1 MASHRHPRF
10 PYRGR
15 GERDPVPGAPAVDVA
30 GLVTGYP
37 GGGAAALRGVDLRVP
52 AGARAAIVGPNGAG
66 KSTVL
71 RVLAGILPIQRGE
84 VHIYGLGVGSCH
96 HRVAYLPQR
105 GELQWSFPMTV
116 EQLVCT
122 GRYVHLGWLR
132 RPAAEDREVV
142 RQVLRQ
148 LALDG
153 LAKRQLSE
161 LSGGQQQRVL
171 LARALAQEAE
181 LLLLDEPLNA
191 VDAETRQIVADILDE
206 LQRQGRTV
214 LVATHDV
221 GRLEHQFDG
230 ALYLAEGRVTP
241 APPGA
246 FVGEPLAPTTTS
258 TVT

>member
-1 MASHRHPRF
+1 MSDPRF

-15 GERDPVPGAPAVDVA
+15 GERDPVAGAPAVEVA
-30 GLVTGYP
+30 ELVARYP
-37 GGGAAALRGVDLRVP
+37 GGGSAALRGVDLRVP
-52 AGARAAIVGPNGAG
+52 AGMRVAIVGPNGAG
-66 KSTVL
+66 KSTLL
-71 RVLAGILPIQRGE
+71 RVLAGTLPFQQGR
-84 VHIYGLGVGSCH
+84 VRVYGLGVGSCH

-105 GELQWSFPMTV
+105 GELRWSFPMTV
-116 EQLVCT
+116 AQLVLT
-122 GRYVHLGWLR
+122 GRYVHRGWLR
-132 RPAAEDREVV
+132 RPRREDRELVRVV
-142 RQVLRQ
+142 LGQ
-148 LALDG
+148 LALED
-153 LAKRQLSE
+153 LASRQLSE

-191 VDAETRQIVADILDE
+191 VDTETRRIVADILDE

-230 ALYLAEGRVTP
+230 ALYLADGRVTP

-246 FVGEPLAPTTTS
+246 FVGEPLTRSREVAP
-258 TVT
+258 